1 VRVKGFRCLSHDFSF
16 PLPLPERAEKRAYI
30 LTDRCPDVL
39 RIRHV
44 RIVLL
49 IYGPGKE
56 PPMAVRDIQTPERGN
71 INFFYRPETGERA
84 PEGRKTPAS
93 GPVGEGV
100 YRILKH
106 KDHTH
111 PVYSLELPEKPG
123 EAQDIF
129 RVSDEAGCIV
139 IKNPRKGSR
148 AAKAGLSQGQQADFP
163 EDLQSA
169 INGEDFRGA
178 ESPDFLD
185 CQGSEVIL
193 VSASEDILDEFG
205 IELHPE
211 RESADTA
218 DIFTDL
224 KLQKGRISIKPLF
237 KGTMA

>member
-1 VRVKGFRCLSHDFSF
+1 
-16 PLPLPERAEKRAYI
+16 
-30 LTDRCPDVL
+30 
-39 RIRHV
+39 
-44 RIVLL
+44 
-49 IYGPGKE
+49 
-56 PPMAVRDIQTPERGN
+56 MAGGDIQTPERGN

-178 ESPDFLD
+178 KPPLIFSTARDPRLSWF
-185 CQGSEVIL
+185 QPRKTYWTN
-193 VSASEDILDEFG
+193 SAS
-205 IELHPE
+205 
-211 RESADTA
+211 S
-218 DIFTDL
+218 FTPS
-224 KLQKGRISIKPLF
+224 GNPRIPQTFLR
-237 KGTMA
+237 T